1 MRSSDTFD
9 ILGECQVILER
20 AKEAIQQQMEYQ
32 GINATGNTSRSFR
45 VERYEGGVRLVMGG
59 TEYPTAPLQTLEVG
73 RPGGAVPRGF
83 TDILA
88 EWSRAKGIPFS
99 KDSERRSFAYL
110 LGRRI
115 QREGTLRNS
124 RPVDVYSSIITDAAN
139 SVTADVVNSITI
151 HLNNPNNL
159 GQ

>member
-1 MRSSDTFD
+1 MTSTDTFD
-9 ILGECQVILER
+9 ILSECQTILER
-20 AKEAIQQQMEYQ
+20 AKAAIQAQMEYQ
-32 GINATGNTSRSFR
+32 GVNATGNTSRSFR

-83 TDILA
+83 TDILE
-88 EWSRAKGIPFS
+88 EWSRAKGLSFS
-99 KDSERRSFAYL
+99 TDRERRSFAYL

-115 QREGTLRNS
+115 AREGTLRNLNNI
-124 RPVDVYSSIITDAAN
+124 DVYSSIITDAAN
-139 SVTADVVNSITI
+139 SVTADVINSITI